1 MIKWPFKMWL
11 WGKDGIF
18 VASNRPPDPGDDLIA
33 ISVYP
38 ADQVPEPVAEVRNN
52 NLYWLVDDSYEIA
65 DGPLYLA
72 PPSTIRQ
79 EERIAA
85 LEKIIDDH
93 ALELQIVNV
102 WTHAAAIGRRMTDAI
117 AAIREEKKG

>member
-79 EERIAA
+79 EERETIAA
-85 LEKIIDDH
+85 EWERKHGFDKYGV
-93 ALELQIVNV
+93 A
-102 WTHAAAIGRRMTDAI
+102 

>member
-79 EERIAA
+79 EERERCANA
-85 LEKIIDDH
+85 
-93 ALELQIVNV
+93 V
-102 WTHAAAIGRRMTDAI
+102 WCDSCAAAIRALTD
-117 AAIREEKKG
+117 EEKKG

>member
-1 MIKWPFKMWL
+1 MNKRPFKMWL

-38 ADQVPEPVAEVRNN
+38 ADQVPEPVAWRYRYWKDGAWRFAVRAA
-52 NLYWLVDDSYEIA
+52 DPEDIDGDYEEQ
-65 DGPLYLA
+65 PLYLGA

-79 EERIAA
+79 EER
-85 LEKIIDDH
+85 EP
-93 ALELQIVNV
+93 
-102 WTHAAAIGRRMTDAI
+102 
-117 AAIREEKKG
+117 